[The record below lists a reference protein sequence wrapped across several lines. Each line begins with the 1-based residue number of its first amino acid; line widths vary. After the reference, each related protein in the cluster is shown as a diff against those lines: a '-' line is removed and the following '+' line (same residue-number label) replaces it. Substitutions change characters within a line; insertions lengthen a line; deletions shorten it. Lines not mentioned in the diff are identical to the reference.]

1 MESTT
6 NTTIEDRLAIIELLN
21 RNEMALDL
29 GDAEAYAEGFAPDGR
44 IDAASHQAEGRQALA
59 EMIAEMQASGFLPG
73 KRQYLGPIKV
83 DVDGDEARAVSNW
96 WIADLGG
103 GSKVWATG
111 TYTDRLQ
118 RADGEWK
125 IIHRIHEPD
134 RHRTT
139 ATDDRDSAER

>member
-6 NTTIEDRLAIIELLN
+6 NTTVEDRLAIIELLN
-21 RNEMALDL
+21 RNEIALDL

-44 IDAASHQAEGRQALA
+44 IDAASHRAEGRQALA
-59 EMIAEMQASGFLPG
+59 EMIAKMQASGFLPG

-103 GSKVWATG
+103 GPKVWATG

-118 RADGEWK
+118 RTDGEWK
-125 IIHRIHEPD
+125 IVHRIHEPD
-134 RHRTT
+134 RRRTT
-139 ATDDRDSAER
+139 ATDDRDSAEG